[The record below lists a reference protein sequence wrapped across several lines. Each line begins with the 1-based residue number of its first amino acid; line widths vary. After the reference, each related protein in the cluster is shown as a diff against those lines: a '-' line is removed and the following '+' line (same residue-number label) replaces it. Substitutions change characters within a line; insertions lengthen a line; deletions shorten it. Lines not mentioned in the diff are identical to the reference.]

1 VILKFC
7 ASSADNHVMLWRRTR
22 KREDVVSEH
31 HVSDTDS
38 EYELNTRSR
47 LRGLSGYDFD
57 ESEAQEVEARIRRLN
72 YGAKVEDYGD
82 W

>member
-1 VILKFC
+1 MVLKFC
-7 ASSADNHVMLWRRTR
+7 DSSADNHVMLWRRTR

>member
-1 VILKFC
+1 
-7 ASSADNHVMLWRRTR
+7 MLWRRTR
-22 KREDVVSEH
+22 RREEVVSEH
-31 HVSDTDS
+31 HVSDTHS
-38 EYELNTRSR
+38 AYELNTRSR

-57 ESEAQEVEARIRRLN
+57 ESDAQEVEARIRRLN

>member
-1 VILKFC
+1 MLKYRRT
-7 ASSADNHVMLWRRTR
+7 SADNHTMLWRRTR
-22 KREDVVSEH
+22 RREDVLTEH
-31 HVSDTDS
+31 HVADGDS
-38 EYELNTRSR
+38 EYELNTRTR

>member
-1 VILKFC
+1 MLK
-7 ASSADNHVMLWRRTR
+7 SRGGSADNPVMLWRRTR
-22 KREDVVSEH
+22 RREEVVTEH

-57 ESEAQEVEARIRRLN
+57 ESDAQEVEARIRRLN